1 MKKSIENLVLLN
13 CIFVI
18 CLVVA
23 NVISSKLVILG
34 NHFIVPAA
42 VVSYGI
48 TFLCTDII
56 GEIWGKKEANKT
68 VKRGLLTQIIATF
81 LILFA
86 IKIPIAPFMSDF
98 QEKFQAVLGGSLRM
112 TLASLVAYIIAQ
124 TNDVFIFHKLKT
136 LNNGKYKWVRNN
148 VSTICSQFLDTSIFI
163 TIAFYGVVPDLF
175 LVIYSQFFIKVIIA
189 LLDTPFFYL
198 FTKSE

>member
-1 MKKSIENLVLLN
+1 MKENKLMFLN
-13 CIFVI
+13 CLFIT
-18 CLVVA
+18 CLIIA

-34 NHFIVPAA
+34 NYFVVPAA

-56 GEIWGKKEANKT
+56 GEIWGKEEANKA

-86 IKIPIAPFMSDF
+86 IKIPIAPFMLDF

-112 TLASLVAYIIAQ
+112 TLASLAAYVVAQ

-136 LNNGKYKWVRNN
+136 LNGGKYKWIRNN
-148 VSTICSQFLDTSIFI
+148 VNTICSQFLDTSIFI

>member
-1 MKKSIENLVLLN
+1 MKRNIENLVLLN

-34 NHFIVPAA
+34 NYFVVPAA

-56 GEIWGKKEANKT
+56 GEIWGKEEANKA
-68 VKRGLLTQIIATF
+68 VKRGLLTQIIATC

-98 QEKFQAVLGGSLRM
+98 QEKLDRKGTRLNSSHANISYAVFCLKKKKKR
-112 TLASLVAYIIAQ
+112 
-124 TNDVFIFHKLKT
+124 KL
-136 LNNGKYKWVRNN
+136 
-148 VSTICSQFLDTSIFI
+148 
-163 TIAFYGVVPDLF
+163 
-175 LVIYSQFFIKVIIA
+175 
-189 LLDTPFFYL
+189 
-198 FTKSE
+198 